1 MRKLRVSCPR
11 IKKKNFPIVRKG
23 WYRISRKVKESITF
37 PRHKSSTLLHQSL
50 RETVKMIANSKEQK
64 DSRSSRRIGRRTCL
78 AGVTISLF
86 LSGIALCV
94 VLTTLVVPHRECPS
108 CPSFVSED
116 LKSLWIFMGV
126 AYSLLISGGCI
137 IVILTFRDRRIN
149 SPDGSF
155 PEEVETPSTIL
166 PQDPE
171 NSSAFV
177 LPPPP
182 VWPVVL
188 PDFFTTLMTLKL
200 SHRHTV

>member
-11 IKKKNFPIVRKG
+11 VKKRKG
-23 WYRISRKVKESITF
+23 WYGNSRKVKESITF

-64 DSRSSRRIGRRTCL
+64 GSRSSRRIGRRTCL

-86 LSGIALCV
+86 LCISGIALWA
-94 VLTTLVVPHRECPS
+94 VLITFVALRRECPS

-116 LKSLWIFMGV
+116 LKSVWIFMGV
-126 AYSLLISGGCI
+126 AYLLLISGGCI

-155 PEEVETPSTIL
+155 PEEVEIPSTIL
-166 PQDPE
+166 AQDPE
-171 NSSAFV
+171 NSSALV

-182 VWPVVL
+182 IWPVIL
-188 PDFFTTLMTLKL
+188 PDFFTALMALKL

>member
-1 MRKLRVSCPR
+1 M
-11 IKKKNFPIVRKG
+11 
-23 WYRISRKVKESITF
+23 
-37 PRHKSSTLLHQSL
+37 
-50 RETVKMIANSKEQK
+50 KMIANSKEQK
-64 DSRSSRRIGRRTCL
+64 DSRSSRRIGRRNCL

-94 VLTTLVVPHRECPS
+94 VLITLVVPHRECPS

-116 LKSLWIFMGV
+116 LKSVWIFMGV

-182 VWPVVL
+182 IWPVVL
-188 PDFFTTLMTLKL
+188 PDFFTALMTLKL

>member
-1 MRKLRVSCPR
+1 M
-11 IKKKNFPIVRKG
+11 
-23 WYRISRKVKESITF
+23 KESITF

-50 RETVKMIANSKEQK
+50 RETVKMIVNSKEQK